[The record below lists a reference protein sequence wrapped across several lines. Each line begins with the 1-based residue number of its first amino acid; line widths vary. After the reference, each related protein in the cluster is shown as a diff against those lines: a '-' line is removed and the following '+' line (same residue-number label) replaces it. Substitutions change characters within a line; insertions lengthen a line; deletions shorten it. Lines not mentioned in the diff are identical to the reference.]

1 MLRRTTLHFTSKI
14 TLFSLPKLHFS
25 TLSSSSSPFY
35 QNPTKILSQSDIK
48 NLVFSQYHHGKFHNL
63 LQNVVSL
70 PSFLLTACRN
80 LKPNDKNTLTLD
92 SVSTHFFSLQ
102 ELSYHLSTN
111 QFDVNVCGFT
121 IPPSSVKGK
130 PLVLPNLKL
139 KVVIEAIRMV
149 LESIYDDRFVTFC
162 YGGRV
167 NMGRHTAIRYL
178 KNSVENPSWWFTV
191 CLNTAKFENKHVDR
205 LCRVMEE
212 KISDEALIG
221 LIKVL
226 FESEI
231 MSIQLGGCCLGR
243 GFPQECGLSSILINI
258 YFNSFDKEIQ
268 ELRLKTSRENPR
280 VDAND
285 LAEGYQRNAFY
296 KPLKIYAVRYLD
308 EILVITSGTKMMTLD
323 LKSRLVQILERDMEF
338 GIDKVKTVIH
348 SATSEKIEF
357 LGMELQAVKP
367 SVLHPPMSQK
377 AIRARK
383 KYLRQKEVRAVELRN
398 AKESNRKKLGMK
410 IFSHVF
416 KKMKRANGFKTDF
429 QIESEV
435 NQIFDSWAEEVMQD
449 FLESVDDRWE
459 WHRMLSAGD
468 FLSLK
473 RIRDQLPLELVDA
486 YDNFQE
492 QVDRYLNPIKA
503 KRLLE
508 EQVKIAEEEEER
520 KYSDQTVADLTK
532 LCLKVEA
539 PLEIVKKAVKLI
551 GFTNNMGRPRPISL
565 LMVLEDADIIK
576 WYAGIGR
583 RWLDFFCCCHNFRKL
598 KIIVS
603 YHLRFSCILTL
614 AEKHE
619 SSKKEAIRHYTK
631 DLKVSDVDGVEEM
644 YFPTE
649 REVKMM
655 GDNDL
660 IDPNPVD
667 GSLGMTLIR
676 LASDEPSY
684 CCAAHFCD
692 RRDTIVYR
700 IRLLQNLL
708 NLDSFDRSKWVPG
721 MGAIHENLNKR
732 CIPLCSDHISELYLG
747 RLTLQDTDYASLLHV
762 D

>member
-1 MLRRTTLHFTSKI
+1 MLRRTPLYFTSKI
-14 TLFSLPKLHFS
+14 TLFSLPKLHLS
-25 TLSSSSSPFY
+25 TLSPSSSPFY

-63 LQNVVSL
+63 LQNVVAL
-70 PSFLLTACRN
+70 PSFLLTACQN

-92 SVSTHFFSLQ
+92 FVSTHFFSLQ

-111 QFDVNVCGFT
+111 QFDVKVCGFT

-149 LESIYDDRFVTFC
+149 LESIYNDRFVTFC

-221 LIKVL
+221 LIEVL

-231 MSIQLGGCCLGR
+231 VSIQLGGCCLGR
-243 GFPQECGLSSILINI
+243 GLPQECGLSSILINI

-285 LAEGYQRNAFY
+285 FAEGYQGNAFY

-383 KYLRQKEVRAVELRN
+383 KYLRQKEVRALELRN

-473 RIRDQLPLELVDA
+473 RIRDQLPRELVDA

-492 QVDRYLNPIKA
+492 QVDRYINPIKA
-503 KRLLE
+503 KRMLE

-532 LCLKVEA
+532 LCIKVEA

-551 GFTNNMGRPRPISL
+551 GFTNHMGRPRPISL

-614 AEKHE
+614 AEKHD

-631 DLKVSDVDGVEEM
+631 DLKVSNVDGVEKM

-655 GDNDL
+655 GDNVL

-700 IRLLQNLL
+700 IRLL
-708 NLDSFDRSKWVPG
+708 LDPWVPG

-747 RLTLQDTDYASLLHV
+747 RLTLQDTDFASLLHV

>member
-1 MLRRTTLHFTSKI
+1 MLVTLRRTRLQLHFASKI
-14 TLFSLPKLHFS
+14 TLFSPPRLHLS
-25 TLSSSSSPFY
+25 TLSPSSSTSH
-35 QNPTKILSQSDIK
+35 QNPTNTLSQLDIK
-48 NLVFSQYHHGKFHNL
+48 NLILSHYHHGKFHNL
-63 LQNVVSL
+63 LQNVVAL
-70 PSFLLTACRN
+70 PSFLLTSCQN
-80 LKPNDKNTLTLD
+80 LIPNNNNKNLLTLD
-92 SVSTHFFSLQ
+92 SLSTHFSHFKNS
-102 ELSYHLSTN
+102 HLNCT
-111 QFDVNVCGFT
+111 FI
-121 IPPSSVKGK
+121 IPPSSFKGK
-130 PLVLPNLKL
+130 SLVLPNLKL

-149 LESIYDDRFVTFC
+149 LESVYDDRFVTFC
-162 YGGRV
+162 YGGRA

-191 CLNTAKFENKHVDR
+191 CLNPAKFESKHVDK
-205 LCRVMEE
+205 LCKVMEE

-221 LIKVL
+221 LIKRL
-226 FESEI
+226 FECEI
-231 MSIQLGGCCLGR
+231 VSIQLGSCYLAR

-258 YFNSFDKEIQ
+258 YFNSFDKDIQ

-280 VDAND
+280 VDANN
-285 LAEGYQRNAFY
+285 LAEGYSGNAFY

-308 EILVITSGTKMMTLD
+308 EILVITSGTKMMTMD
-323 LKSRLVQILERDMEF
+323 LKSRLVQNVEKNMEF

-383 KYLRQKEVRAVELRN
+383 KYLRQKEVKALELRN
-398 AKESNRKKLGMK
+398 AKETNRKKLGMK

-416 KKMKRANGFKTDF
+416 KKMKRANGLKTDF
-429 QIESEV
+429 QIDREV

-449 FLESVDDRWE
+449 FLKSVDDRWE

-473 RIRDQLPLELVDA
+473 RIRDQLPSELVDA

-492 QVDRYLNPIKA
+492 QVNRYLNPVKA
-503 KRLLE
+503 KRMLE

-520 KYSDQTVADLTK
+520 KYSDQTIADLTK
-532 LCLKVEA
+532 LCIKVEA
-539 PLEIVKKAVKLI
+539 PLEIVKKTVKLV
-551 GFTNNMGRPRPISL
+551 GFTNHMGRPRPISL

-631 DLKVSDVDGVEEM
+631 DLKVSDVNGVEEVH
-644 YFPTE
+644 FPTE
-649 REVKMM
+649 RKVKMM

-660 IDPNPVD
+660 IDPKPVD
-667 GSLGMTLIR
+667 GSLGMALIR

-684 CCAAHFCD
+684 RCAAHFCD

-700 IRLLQNLL
+700 IRLLHNLL
-708 NLDSFDRSKWVPG
+708 NLDLFDQSKWIQG

>member
-1 MLRRTTLHFTSKI
+1 MLRRTTLYFTSKI
-14 TLFSLPKLHFS
+14 TLFSLPKLHLS
-25 TLSSSSSPFY
+25 TLSPSSSPFY

-48 NLVFSQYHHGKFHNL
+48 NLVLSQYHHGKFHNL
-63 LQNVVSL
+63 LQNVVAL
-70 PSFLLTACRN
+70 PSFLLTACHN

-92 SVSTHFFSLQ
+92 FVSTHFFSLQ

-111 QFDVNVCGFT
+111 QFDVKVCGFT

-130 PLVLPNLKL
+130 PLV
-139 KVVIEAIRMV
+139 
-149 LESIYDDRFVTFC
+149 
-162 YGGRV
+162 
-167 NMGRHTAIRYL
+167 
-178 KNSVENPSWWFTV
+178 
-191 CLNTAKFENKHVDR
+191 
-205 LCRVMEE
+205 
-212 KISDEALIG
+212 
-221 LIKVL
+221 
-226 FESEI
+226 
-231 MSIQLGGCCLGR
+231 
-243 GFPQECGLSSILINI
+243 
-258 YFNSFDKEIQ
+258 FDKEIQ

-285 LAEGYQRNAFY
+285 FAEGYQGNAFY
-296 KPLKIYAVRYLD
+296 KPLKIYAVRCLD

-383 KYLRQKEVRAVELRN
+383 KYLRQKEVRALELRN

-459 WHRMLSAGD
+459 WHRMLSSGD

-473 RIRDQLPLELVDA
+473 RIRDQLPRELVDA

-492 QVDRYLNPIKA
+492 QVDRYINPIKA
-503 KRLLE
+503 KRMLE
-508 EQVKIAEEEEER
+508 EQAKIAEEEEER

-532 LCLKVEA
+532 LCIKVEA

-551 GFTNNMGRPRPISL
+551 GFTNHMGRPRPISL

-631 DLKVSDVDGVEEM
+631 DLKVSNVDGVEKM

-655 GDNDL
+655 GDNVL

-700 IRLLQNLL
+700 IRLLQNVL
-708 NLDSFDRSKWVPG
+708 NLDPWVPG

-747 RLTLQDTDYASLLHV
+747 RLTLQDTDFASLLHV